1 MRIMV
6 AVDGSSNSLRA
17 VKYAI
22 KLANQLRS
30 KTSVTLVNVHDDNP
44 LSMIKMH
51 VGNNAVRDYLIEISE
66 KELKSA
72 LKILGRS
79 NIKHSCII
87 ELGHVA
93 TMICKI
99 ANSEKMDLIIMGAKG
114 RSVAADLVLGSVSQR
129 VSVIAKQPVLL
140 IK

>member
-44 LSMIKMH
+44 LSMVKRH
-51 VGNNAVRDYLIEISE
+51 VGNNAVRDYLIEISK

-72 LKILGRS
+72 LKILDRS

>member
-44 LSMIKMH
+44 LSMVKRH
-51 VGNNAVRDYLIEISE
+51 VGNNAVRDYLIEISK

-72 LKILGRS
+72 LKILDRS
-79 NIKHSCII
+79 KIKHSCII

>member
-17 VKYAI
+17 VRYAI
-22 KLANQLRS
+22 KLAKQLRS
-30 KTSVTLVNVHDDNP
+30 KTSVTLVNVHDDDP
-44 LSMIKMH
+44 LSIVKMH
-51 VGNNAVRDYLIEISE
+51 VGNKVVRDYLIEMSE
-66 KELKSA
+66 KELKPA
-72 LKILGRS
+72 LKILDRS
-79 NIKHSCII
+79 QVKHSCII

-99 ANSEKMDLIIMGAKG
+99 AKSEKMDLIILGAKG
-114 RSVAADLVLGSVSQR
+114 RSTIADVVLGSVSQR
-129 VSVIAKQPVLL
+129 VSVIANQPVLL

>member
-51 VGNNAVRDYLIEISE
+51 VGNNAVRDYLIEISK

-72 LKILGRS
+72 LKILDRS

-99 ANSEKMDLIIMGAKG
+99 AKSEKMDLIIMGAKG

>member
-30 KTSVTLVNVHDDNP
+30 QTSVTLVNVHDDNP
-44 LSMIKMH
+44 LSMVKMH

-72 LKILGRS
+72 LKILDRS

-93 TMICKI
+93 TKICEI
-99 ANSEKMDLIIMGAKG
+99 ARSEKMDLIIMGAKG
-114 RSVAADLVLGSVSQR
+114 RSVAADIFLGSVSQR

>member
-44 LSMIKMH
+44 LNMVKMH
-51 VGNNAVRDYLIEISE
+51 VGKNAVRDYLIEISE

-72 LKILGRS
+72 LKILDRS
-79 NIKHSCII
+79 KIKHNCII

-99 ANSEKMDLIIMGAKG
+99 AKSEKMDLIIMGAKG